1 MKIHTIIKEHWTQLR
16 QMTYDLLDVLEV
28 NDLGLKLNFERSQSI
43 GYQFW
48 CMLGA
53 QESWISLIESGK
65 WQGFSCSVT
74 SLEDD
79 KAIENIRR
87 QMQLA
92 DDKLLLTLATVDLAQ
107 EFDDGRTSL
116 SNYLTLVEHE
126 SHHQG
131 QLINFIYAHDLPI
144 PDSWEAKWNLKREN
158 VQE

>member
-1 MKIHTIIKEHWTQLR
+1 MEIHTIVTEHWTQLR
-16 QMTYDLLDVLEV
+16 QMTYDLLDVLEA
-28 NDLGLKLNFERSQSI
+28 NALGLKLNFERSQSI

-65 WQGFSCSVT
+65 WEGFSCSLT
-74 SLEDD
+74 SLEGDN
-79 KAIENIRR
+79 AIENIKK

-92 DDKLLLTLATVDLAQ
+92 DDELMQTITRVDLAQ
-107 EFDDGRTSL
+107 EFNSGGTSL
-116 SNYLTLVEHE
+116 SKYLTLVEHE

-144 PDSWEAKWNLKREN
+144 PGSWEAKWNLKR
-158 VQE
+158 

>member
-1 MKIHTIIKEHWTQLR
+1 MEIYAIVTEHWMQLR
-16 QMTYDLLDVLEV
+16 RMTYDLLDVLEV
-28 NDLGLKLNFERSQSI
+28 NELGLKLNFERSQSI

-65 WQGFSCSVT
+65 WEGFSCSVN
-74 SLEDD
+74 SLEGDNV
-79 KAIENIRR
+79 IENIRK

-92 DDKLLLTLATVDLAQ
+92 DDRLLQMVTRVDPAQ
-107 EFDDGRTSL
+107 EFDGGSTSL

-131 QLINFIYAHDLPI
+131 QLINFIYALDLPI
-144 PDSWEAKWNLKREN
+144 PGSWEAKWSLNRR
-158 VQE
+158 